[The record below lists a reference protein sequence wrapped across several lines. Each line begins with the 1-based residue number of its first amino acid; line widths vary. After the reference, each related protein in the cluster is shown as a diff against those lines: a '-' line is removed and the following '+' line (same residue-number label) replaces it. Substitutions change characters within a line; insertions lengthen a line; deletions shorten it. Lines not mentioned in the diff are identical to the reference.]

1 MKSLKKTSGK
11 RNETQSKVN
20 HRFNIQTLTTE
31 MELLKK
37 REHQL
42 AERLISEQPLV
53 NELRKN
59 PRFIKDADKVCLANL
74 ANLVDDVYNNFTSR
88 LVNRFPNLTEV
99 DIQYCIL
106 IKLRFT
112 VAQIAILSAISPT
125 SVYQQKSRMKKRI
138 LRIEPDVFS
147 HRETLDVW
155 LYGSINYK
163 KRQLRSP
170 SRISWLSFFLLFYQ
184 QASAGHQNSLVK
196 WNLICLKSI

>member
-1 MKSLKKTSGK
+1 MP
-11 RNETQSKVN
+11 
-20 HRFNIQTLTTE
+20 HI
-31 MELLKK
+31 
-37 REHQL
+37 
-42 AERLISEQPLV
+42 
-53 NELRKN
+53 RKN
-59 PRFIKDADKVCLANL
+59 PRFIKDTDKVCL

-147 HRETLDVW
+147 HGETLDVW
-155 LYGSINYK
+155 LYK
-163 KRQLRSP
+163 L
-170 SRISWLSFFLLFYQ
+170 
-184 QASAGHQNSLVK
+184 
-196 WNLICLKSI
+196 